1 MGSQSPA
8 IRHDTNADLVEPGSG
23 GASPVRVTVED
34 LELSNIEE
42 TVACH
47 RRRSSVKEG
56 ESEW

>member
-8 IRHDTNADLVEPGSG
+8 IRHDTNAGLVEPGSG
-23 GASPVRVTVED
+23 GASPVRATVED

-42 TVACH
+42 TVTFH
-47 RRRSSVKEG
+47 RRSFSVKEG